1 MPNWAWGKFAMGTV
15 NDNGKR
21 LRNFSLANSFMAAN
35 CLAERQP
42 RHSYTWESFDGVYRN
57 QIDYFLV
64 QERWRSAVCNCRA
77 YQGPDCDSDHS
88 LVKLKFK
95 LRLRRLQRRSA
106 TAQYEYANAGQFAVE
121 LRSSQLNSATGSLP
135 WRYGSGGAGKFDSD
149 ARHWQSFMCSDI
161 VRRRSPT
168 ITDQDV
174 RTIKPQMDIVKRHDS
189 GYRQRDSDNQ
199 AQDILPMDLGGYT
212 CGDRSKTQ
220 V

>member
-1 MPNWAWGKFAMGTV
+1 
-15 NDNGKR
+15 
-21 LRNFSLANSFMAAN
+21 MAAN

-135 WRYGSGGAGKFDSD
+135 WRYRKLRSWEIRF
-149 ARHWQSFMCSDI
+149 
-161 VRRRSPT
+161 RRQTLAIIHVLRYRAETEPNKNRPRCPDNQT
-168 ITDQDV
+168 AD
-174 RTIKPQMDIVKRHDS
+174 
-189 GYRQRDSDNQ
+189 GYR
-199 AQDILPMDLGGYT
+199 
-212 CGDRSKTQ
+212 
-220 V
+220 